1 MESVEKFMRTVRV
14 RNEQQLGTL
23 GRLLVA
29 VADSGGYVGEVRL
42 IQETS
47 RYTLR
52 DISIYT
58 QDEAHMDR
66 VLLAIESNPGTRILA
81 IRDEVLEVH
90 QKGKIAIRSRYAV
103 DNLSILRRVYTPGV
117 AEV

>member
-1 MESVEKFMRTVRV
+1 MESTEKFMRTIRV

-29 VADSGGYVGEVRL
+29 VADVGGDVGEVRL

-52 DISIYT
+52 DISVYT
-58 QDEAHMDR
+58 QDEAHMDNILQAMR
-66 VLLAIESNPGTRILA
+66 TNPGTQILA
-81 IRDEVLEVH
+81 IRDEVLELH
-90 QKGKIAIRSRYAV
+90 QKGKIAIRRRLQV
-103 DNLSILRRVYTPGV
+103 DNLSILRRV
-117 AEV
+117 